1 MRTLWLYQTPLFS
14 IRRTSEVI
22 TEDQKEQARILCV
35 VMTTALPSGVLRA
48 FCEMTGGDYEKV
60 FDIGNEYVKDNKMHV
75 KKKKKTLR
83 EMTNSLPEEVV
94 NKIKT
99 SFMSYKEIS
108 ELFDVDIGVVRFIR
122 SPSVQ

>member
-108 ELFDVDIGVVRFIR
+108 ELFDVDIGVVQFIR

>member
-1 MRTLWLYQTPLFS
+1 M
-14 IRRTSEVI
+14 I

-75 KKKKKTLR
+75 KKKKKKKTVR
-83 EMTNSLPEEVV
+83 EIANSLPEEVI

-108 ELFDVDIGVVRFIR
+108 ELFDVDIGVVQFIR

>member
-1 MRTLWLYQTPLFS
+1 
-14 IRRTSEVI
+14 
-22 TEDQKEQARILCV
+22 
-35 VMTTALPSGVLRA
+35 
-48 FCEMTGGDYEKV
+48 MTGGDYEKV

-75 KKKKKTLR
+75 KKKKKKKTVR
-83 EMTNSLPEEVV
+83 EIANSLPEEVI

-108 ELFDVDIGVVRFIR
+108 ELFDVDIGVVQFIR